1 MGDWL
6 ESFQKMTQLSD
17 IELAAIMEM
26 AKNATF
32 SQGDFFSTPDNTCK
46 QIAVLQS
53 GIGRVYHLHDGK
65 EITDYFNTTTRNQ
78 LVSSFVSFLKR
89 KPSREY
95 VQFLTDSEVLVINYD
110 QLQELYDRFPSF
122 ERLGRLMAERNYLLA
137 LERIESLQ
145 YHNATQRY
153 ESFLNLYPG
162 LMNQIPHHYVASYLG
177 VTPESLSRIRKN
189 FASG

>member
-1 MGDWL
+1 MDNWL
-6 ESFQKMTQLSD
+6 VSFQKLTKLSD
-17 IELAAIMEM
+17 EELM
-26 AKNATF
+26 AVMQMARSVSFK
-32 SQGDFFSTPDNTCK
+32 QGGFFSTPDTTCT
-46 QIAVLQS
+46 QIAVLQT

-65 EITDYFNTTTRNQ
+65 EITDYFNTTVRNP

-95 VQFLTDSEVLVINYD
+95 VQFLTNAEVLVINYD
-110 QLQELYDRFPSF
+110 QLQELYNRFPSF
-122 ERLGRLMAERNYLLA
+122 ERLGRLMAEQNYLLA

-153 ESFLNLYPG
+153 ESFLKLYPG
-162 LMNQIPHHYVASYLG
+162 LMNQIPHHFVASYLG

>member
-1 MGDWL
+1 MTPWL
-6 ESFQKMTQLSD
+6 ESFQKMTQLSNE
-17 IELAAIMEM
+17 ELMAVMEM
-26 AKNATF
+26 AKPTSFN
-32 SQGDFFSTPDNTCK
+32 QGEFFNTPDKTCT

-65 EITDYFNTTTRNQ
+65 EITDYFNTTSRNP

-110 QLQELYDRFPSF
+110 QLQELYNRFPSF

-145 YHNATQRY
+145 YHSASQRY
-153 ESFLNLYPG
+153 ESFLKLYPG

-177 VTPESLSRIRKN
+177 ITPESLSRIRKN
-189 FASG
+189 FASD